1 MTTEQIIP
9 LFPLKSVLF
18 PKGKLPLQIF
28 EQRYLNMIS
37 RVLKEEGKFGICLLK
52 SGEEVARPG
61 LQQTVHRIGTLV
73 RIIDWDRLPNG
84 LLGVTVEG
92 VAKFSVKDCWSQDD
106 SLLLARTEVTAYD
119 HTDEPAIP
127 IDEERDNLCGLLQQ
141 LMNHP
146 LIDQLDMTVD
156 YSNLREVGWRLAEL
170 LPIPV
175 EQKQTL
181 LEINDPYE
189 RARALEEIIASM
201 VRQM

>member
-1 MTTEQIIP
+1 MPTDQIIP

-28 EQRYLNMIS
+28 EQRYLDMIS
-37 RVLKEEGKFGICLLK
+37 RVLKNDGKFGICLLK
-52 SGEEVARPG
+52 AGEEVARPG
-61 LQQTVHRIGTLV
+61 IQQTVHRIGTLV

-92 VAKFSVKDCWSQDD
+92 FAKFAVKDCWPQDD
-106 SLLLARTEVTAYD
+106 SLLLARTEMTGCD
-119 HTDEPAIP
+119 HVDEPVIP
-127 IDEERDNLCGLLQQ
+127 LDEENDNLCGLLQQ

-146 LIDQLDMTVD
+146 LIDQLDLAVD

-175 EQKQTL
+175 ERKQSL
-181 LEINDPYE
+181 LEMNDPHE
-189 RARALEEIIASM
+189 RARALEEIVATM
-201 VRQM
+201 VRQL